1 MDIEELA
8 MIFIFYILNDNK
20 NKVNYALA
28 PPVSE

>member
-8 MIFIFYILNDNK
+8 MIFIFDILNDNK

-28 PPVSE
+28 LAVSE